1 MKNIIITGGEL
12 FNKGAQAMTFIAV
25 DEMKRRFPDHRILV
39 LSEMD
44 LERPEE
50 EHRQYAFTLTGWYPL
65 KFAKAQRRPLL
76 RILCLLRSR
85 SEFFAA
91 EEIYRNTDL
100 MIDISGYALGSNWSA
115 ATCNRYLDHIEFAKA
130 FGIPMYLMP
139 QSFGPFDFQGEE
151 GRKIDRRIAA
161 LLPTVRKICAREEAG
176 VRALRETYHLDQ
188 VVFMQDLVLN
198 NRGVDIANIFAEQPK
213 LNVPQIAPNSV
224 AVIPNQRNFAVGEG
238 VSVENLYI
246 AAIER
251 LLSAGHSVYLLSH
264 SAMDQEIC
272 ERLKDRF
279 AAFPSVHLLK
289 NELNCLEFQE
299 AVKQFCY
306 IVGSRFHAIVHALK
320 NGVPCIAIGWAVK
333 YFDLMKLFNQE
344 TYVLD
349 VRKMSGTRQIFDA
362 IEQMEKNHEKESAHI
377 RERVVAVQ
385 SDDVFDIIQK

>member
-1 MKNIIITGGEL
+1 
-12 FNKGAQAMTFIAV
+12 
-25 DEMKRRFPDHRILV
+25 
-39 LSEMD
+39 
-44 LERPEE
+44 
-50 EHRQYAFTLTGWYPL
+50 
-65 KFAKAQRRPLL
+65 
-76 RILCLLRSR
+76 
-85 SEFFAA
+85 
-91 EEIYRNTDL
+91 
-100 MIDISGYALGSNWSA
+100 
-115 ATCNRYLDHIEFAKA
+115 
-130 FGIPMYLMP
+130 
-139 QSFGPFDFQGEE
+139 
-151 GRKIDRRIAA
+151 
-161 LLPTVRKICAREEAG
+161 
-176 VRALRETYHLDQ
+176 
-188 VVFMQDLVLN
+188 
-198 NRGVDIANIFAEQPK
+198 
-213 LNVPQIAPNSV
+213 
-224 AVIPNQRNFAVGEG
+224 
-238 VSVENLYI
+238 
-246 AAIER
+246 
-251 LLSAGHSVYLLSH
+251 
-264 SAMDQEIC
+264 MDQEIC